1 MAYHPF
7 LGGTVRTTEDLNT
20 EQIRFMTVSEVAT
33 SLRVSTMTVYRL
45 INGGELPAARI
56 GRAFRVR
63 TEDLDT
69 FVADHFNRA
78 G

>member
-1 MAYHPF
+1 MAIKKH
-7 LGGTVRTTEDLNT
+7 GGT
-20 EQIRFMTVSEVAT
+20 EQGGTQVRFMTVSEVAS

-56 GRAFRVR
+56 GRSFRVR
-63 TEDLDT
+63 PQDLEQYLS
-69 FVADHFNRA
+69 AQFNAA

>member
-1 MAYHPF
+1 MGLPSF
-7 LGGTVRTTEDLNT
+7 SGGSVGTNEDRNAG
-20 EQIRFMTVSEVAT
+20 EIHFMTVSEVAA

-56 GRAFRVR
+56 GRSFRVR
-63 TEDLDT
+63 AEDLDT
-69 FVADHFNRA
+69 FVADHFTAA

>member
-1 MAYHPF
+1 VA
-7 LGGTVRTTEDLNT
+7 TTEDLNNG
-20 EQIRFMTVSEVAT
+20 QIRFLTVAEVAT

-56 GRAFRVR
+56 GRSFRVR
-63 TEDLDT
+63 TEDLES
-69 FVADHFNRA
+69 FVANHFTQA

>member
-1 MAYHPF
+1 MAP
-7 LGGTVRTTEDLNT
+7 TKDQSSP
-20 EQIRFMTVSEVAT
+20 QIRFMTVSEVAT

-56 GRAFRVR
+56 GRSFRVR
-63 TEDLDT
+63 TEDLERYLAGRFT
-69 FVADHFNRA
+69 VA

>member
-1 MAYHPF
+1 M
-7 LGGTVRTTEDLNT
+7 RTTEDLNT

-56 GRAFRVR
+56 GRSFRVR
-63 TEDLDT
+63 IEDLDA
-69 FVADHFNRA
+69 FVVDHFTAA

>member
-1 MAYHPF
+1 MGLPSF

-56 GRAFRVR
+56 GRSFRVR

-69 FVADHFNRA
+69 FVAAHFNRA

>member
-1 MAYHPF
+1 MAMTKEQ
-7 LGGTVRTTEDLNT
+7 GTT
-20 EQIRFMTVSEVAT
+20 QIRFLTVSEVAS

-56 GRAFRVR
+56 GRSFRVR
-63 TEDLDT
+63 TEDLEHYLADQFT
-69 FVADHFNRA
+69 VA

>member
-1 MAYHPF
+1 MTKEQGA
-7 LGGTVRTTEDLNT
+7 T
-20 EQIRFMTVSEVAT
+20 QIRFLTVSEVAS

-56 GRAFRVR
+56 GRSFRVR
-63 TEDLDT
+63 TEDLEHYLADQFT
-69 FVADHFNRA
+69 VA

>member
-1 MAYHPF
+1 V
-7 LGGTVRTTEDLNT
+7 GTEEER
-20 EQIRFMTVSEVAT
+20 QAGPIRFMTVSEVAA

-56 GRAFRVR
+56 GRSFRVR
-63 TEDLDT
+63 VQDLDT
-69 FVADHFNRA
+69 FVADHFTRV

>member
-1 MAYHPF
+1 V
-7 LGGTVRTTEDLNT
+7 GITEDVNT
-20 EQIRFMTVSEVAT
+20 EQVRFMTVSEVAA

-56 GRAFRVR
+56 GRSFRVR
-63 TEDLDT
+63 SEDLDT
-69 FVADHFNRA
+69 FVADHFTQA

>member
-1 MAYHPF
+1 MMTTKDQ
-7 LGGTVRTTEDLNT
+7 GGV
-20 EQIRFMTVSEVAT
+20 QIRFMTVSEVAT

-56 GRAFRVR
+56 GRSFRVR
-63 TEDLDT
+63 IEDLEHYLADQFT
-69 FVADHFNRA
+69 VA

>member
-1 MAYHPF
+1 MAPKEEHSG
-7 LGGTVRTTEDLNT
+7 LQTRL
-20 EQIRFMTVSEVAT
+20 MTVSEVAA

-56 GRAFRVR
+56 GRSFRVR
-63 TEDLDT
+63 TEDLEHYL
-69 FVADHFNRA
+69 ADQFTAA

>member
-1 MAYHPF
+1 MGLPSF

-20 EQIRFMTVSEVAT
+20 GPIRFMTVSEVAT

-56 GRAFRVR
+56 GRSFRVR
-63 TEDLDT
+63 TEDLGT

>member
-1 MAYHPF
+1 MA
-7 LGGTVRTTEDLNT
+7 TTEDLGSG
-20 EQIRFMTVSEVAT
+20 QHPFMTVSEVAE

-56 GRAFRVR
+56 GRSFRVR
-63 TEDLDT
+63 SEDLQR
-69 FVADHFNRA
+69 FVVDHLTRA

>member
-1 MAYHPF
+1 MAMATEQ
-7 LGGTVRTTEDLNT
+7 GGTPD
-20 EQIRFMTVSEVAT
+20 RFMTVSEVAI

-56 GRAFRVR
+56 GRSFRVR
-63 TEDLDT
+63 PQDLERYLSNQ
-69 FVADHFNRA
+69 FNAA

>member
-1 MAYHPF
+1 MA
-7 LGGTVRTTEDLNT
+7 TTGDLNSGP
-20 EQIRFMTVSEVAT
+20 IHFMTVSEVAT

-56 GRAFRVR
+56 GRSFRVR
-63 TEDLDT
+63 AEDLQR
-69 FVADHFNRA
+69 FVADRFTRA